1 MKIWGRISDTG
12 KYSIPLQPVL
22 WIDGSKK
29 ENEFPQVAVT
39 LKIGSMYTEQFSY
52 ELTYDVNDI
61 LIMRI
66 EVENK
71 GVEMISRVVV
81 SHMIR
86 DYFAYIPNSLK
97 VDKGISEFLFQLVR
111 WRIDDLLPNE
121 KVELRCKIKANKDK
135 ALRTCLKS

>member
-1 MKIWGRISDTG
+1 
-12 KYSIPLQPVL
+12 
-22 WIDGSKK
+22 
-29 ENEFPQVAVT
+29 
-39 LKIGSMYTEQFSY
+39 MYTEQFSY

-97 VDKGISEFLFQLVR
+97 VDK
-111 WRIDDLLPNE
+111 
-121 KVELRCKIKANKDK
+121 DK
-135 ALRTCLKS
+135 

>member
-1 MKIWGRISDTG
+1 MIR
-12 KYSIPLQPVL
+12 
-22 WIDGSKK
+22 SKK

-39 LKIGSMYTEQFSY
+39 LQIGSMYTEQFSY

-97 VDKGISEFLFQLVR
+97 VDKGISEVFIPACQM
-111 WRIDDLLPNE
+111 
-121 KVELRCKIKANKDK
+121 AN
-135 ALRTCLKS
+135 

>member
-29 ENEFPQVAVT
+29 ENDSQVAVT
-39 LKIGSMYTEQFSY
+39 LQIGSMYTEQFSY

-97 VDKGISEFLFQLVR
+97 VDKGISEFYSSLLDGELMICYRMRR
-111 WRIDDLLPNE
+111 WNYVV
-121 KVELRCKIKANKDK
+121 K
-135 ALRTCLKS
+135 